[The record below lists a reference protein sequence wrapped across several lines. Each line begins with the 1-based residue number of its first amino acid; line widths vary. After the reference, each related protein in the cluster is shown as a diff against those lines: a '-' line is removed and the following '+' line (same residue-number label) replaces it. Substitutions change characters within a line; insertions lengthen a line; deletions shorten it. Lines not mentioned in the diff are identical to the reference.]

1 MTTIRSITS
10 IAKRAQHTLLQ
21 DALGV
26 AALVVMMVISLHL
39 PSFV

>member
-10 IAKRAQHTLLQ
+10 IAKRSQHTLVQ
-21 DALGV
+21 DACGV

-39 PSFV
+39 PAFV

>member
-10 IAKRAQHTLLQ
+10 IAKRSQHTLLQ
-21 DALGV
+21 DAAGV
-26 AALVVMMVISLHL
+26 AALTVMFFVCLHL